1 MHFPL
6 LCTPLRGRRLIAF
19 GPATELNPLL
29 ADAEFFSLIEWDTAA
44 PRPLRQSAQSGD
56 WQRTIGLL
64 ATQAAGSRRSPIA
77 RKECD
82 RKLALWSLHDLEC
95 PSEGSRLIAAWQAFN
110 PPRSRS
116 LPSARFRTN
125 GRKSKNNRAHDRAD
139 KTLRELTAAIE
150 EWSVAA
156 SPIRPIHPLE
166 LLIVFE
172 ILRDAALYLPSDGAA
187 RLWRAGLAASIGRT
201 KRTESAANDG
211 NAAAIDLPQNLAQVA
226 LAAELDWQ
234 AGLLFAPVAGS
245 ASLREDSRKRLWS
258 VLADSSDSLG
268 VPVAHSLRDLS
279 AWMTS
284 VVRAREWG
292 RIFGRPLFTQSQE
305 KRLRGIV
312 TSVAKFC
319 GEDGKPALADGEAN
333 GLSRVWATAAATF
346 PRHLQQA
353 SPAVH
358 YLLSL
363 AHTKPADRA
372 KVGTIARNG
381 SQRNGSRPRKSRF
394 PVFQSDESRLAC
406 LRNDWIPTADSILVS
421 HQGRFPTLEMALGGA
436 TLLSGDWK
444 IDLQIDGRPVEPA
457 DWSCV
462 CWYSD
467 DDGDYLEL
475 QTCPVGVRVERQ
487 IFLSRTDDF
496 ALLADAV
503 RADGSSKIEITSGLP
518 LSPDCAALAQTRT
531 RECRLLCDGAAAR
544 VFPLALSCPRVEG
557 TAGGFSATDG
567 RLELN
572 QSGLGSLYA
581 PLVLDWHPGRRRSSA
596 AWRRL
601 TVALGGA
608 AVPPAEAA
616 GFLLEIG
623 LSKWLIYRS
632 LSRAL
637 EPRSVLGQHTM
648 YETLVGRFVRGD
660 VESIVQIEQ
669 AAESN
674 E

>member
-1 MHFPL
+1 
-6 LCTPLRGRRLIAF
+6 LIAF
-19 GPATELNPLL
+19 GPAIELNPLL

-44 PRPLRQSAQSGD
+44 PRPLKQSAQSGD

-64 ATQAAGSRRSPIA
+64 TRQAAASRRSPIA
-77 RKECD
+77 PNESD

-95 PSEGSRLIAAWQAFN
+95 PPEGSRLISAWQAFN
-110 PPRSRS
+110 PPRSSS

-125 GRKSKNNRAHDRAD
+125 GRKSKINLSRDRAD
-139 KTLRELTAAIE
+139 KSLRELTAASE

-156 SPIRPIHPLE
+156 SQIRPIHTIE

-172 ILRDAALYLPSDGAA
+172 ILRDAALYLPSDVSA
-187 RLWRAGLAASIGRT
+187 RLWRAGLAASIGRA
-201 KRTESAANDG
+201 KGTESAANDN
-211 NAAAIDLPQNLAQVA
+211 NATLDPIQNLAQVA
-226 LAAELDWQ
+226 LAAELDWE

-258 VLADSSDSLG
+258 LLADSSDSLG
-268 VPVAHSLRDLS
+268 VPAARSLSDLPT
-279 AWMTS
+279 WMTS

-305 KRLRGIV
+305 KRVRGIV

-319 GEDGKPALADGEAN
+319 GEDGKPALADCEAN

-346 PRHLQQA
+346 PRRLQQV

-363 AHTKPADRA
+363 ARTKPADRA
-372 KVGTIARNG
+372 TVGTVARNG
-381 SQRNGSRPRKSRF
+381 SPRNGARPRKSRF

-406 LRNDWIPTADSILVS
+406 LRNDWIPTADSMLVS

-436 TLLSGDWK
+436 TLLSGDWE
-444 IDLQIDGRPVEPA
+444 IDLQIDGRPVDPS

-475 QTCPVGVRVERQ
+475 QTRPAGVRVERQ

-503 RADGSSKIEITSGLP
+503 RAHEKSKIEITSRLP

-531 RECRLLCDGAAAR
+531 RECRLLSGAAAAR
-544 VFPLALSCPRVEG
+544 VFPLALNCPRFEG
-557 TAGGFSATDG
+557 TAGRLSATDG

-572 QSGLGSLYA
+572 QSGLGGLYA

-601 TVALGGA
+601 TVALGGV
-608 AVPPAEAA
+608 AVPPGEAA
-616 GFLLEIG
+616 GLLLEIG
-623 LSKWLIYRS
+623 PSKWLIYRS